1 MSVGEATFDRV
12 NDYASVKIGL
22 ASPHDIRSW
31 SFGEVKKPET
41 INYRTYRPERDGLFC
56 ERIFGPEKDWECACG
71 KYRGMKY
78 KGMICDRCGVKVT
91 HSRVRRKRMGHIE
104 LAAPVVHIWF
114 FKSMPSRLGALLN
127 MKTTSLEKVIYF
139 QDYVVVDPGETPLTQ
154 CQMLTEEEARQ
165 ARRDYGDDAFEIGM
179 GAEAV
184 KKLLMQMRLMDMS
197 GELRGELATTRS
209 QSTTKDLIK
218 RLKIVE
224 ALRDS
229 ENRPEWMVLD
239 VIPVIPPDLRPLVLL
254 DSGNFAT
261 SDLNDL
267 YRRIINRNNR
277 LKKLVDLNAP
287 EVIVRNEKRMLQQS
301 VDALF
306 DNNRCKRPVLGS
318 SNRPLKS
325 LTDMIKG
332 KQGRF
337 RENLL
342 GKRVDYS
349 ARSVIVVGPEL
360 KLHQCGLPKKIALEL
375 FQPFVIRRLKELGH
389 ADTIKSAKRMLERR
403 DEDVWDIL
411 DEVIRNH
418 PVMLNRAPTLH
429 RIGIQAFEPVLV
441 EGNAIRLHPLVCKG
455 FNADFDGD
463 QMAVHLPLS
472 IEAQVEATTLMMST
486 HNIFSPANGDPI
498 ISASQDIVM
507 GCYYLT
513 LKREGHRGDGMVFAS
528 SDEVFMAFQQ
538 GKISRHATVRV
549 RMPKD
554 KRVKGEG
561 AKEYRQGGLIETSPG
576 RVMFNDILPDE
587 MSYYNITM
595 RSKDLATVISD
606 CYLEL
611 GRRATIELLDRM
623 KSCGFMAS
631 TESGLSFGASDL
643 KTAPNKEKVIGD
655 SEKAVLKQMKL
666 FERGVLTDKERYN
679 KVLDIWTHAREEIT
693 KGMMEQL
700 EHDVRDEG
708 RYVNP
713 IYLMAHS
720 GARGGVGQI
729 QQLAGMRGLMAKP
742 SGEIIE
748 TPIKSNFREGLSVLE
763 YFSSTHG
770 ARKGLADTALKTADS
785 GYLTRKLADICQN
798 MVITQHDCGTTKG
811 LTRGVVYRGEKVE
824 VGLADAIRGR
834 VSRTNIVN
842 PITDEVIV
850 REDELI
856 TVEKARKIEDMGLER
871 IQVRSPMTCDA
882 PLGMC
887 QLCYG
892 MDLSTGDLVEQG
904 LAVGIIAAQ
913 SIGEPGTQL
922 TMRTFHIGG
931 VAQTDM
937 EQTELLAKRGGRIR
951 FARIRSVSNEEGKAV
966 VLGRNGEISIVDD
979 KGREVEK
986 QTVPN
991 GAVLQVSENQPVKQG
1006 DVLCNWDPHSIPII
1020 TQVGGKVRLDECI
1033 EGQTVRSEKDSS
1045 GNIRRTITEH
1055 RSAMH
1060 PQVIIEDGA
1069 GKILDF
1075 YYLPEGAGLEVT
1087 DGDQVSAGT
1096 AVAKTPRESSGT
1108 QDITGGLPRVTELFE
1123 ARSPK
1128 DPAVVAEI
1136 DGEVE
1141 LLAEKK
1147 RGKRIVVVR
1156 GKDGTEIEHVIP
1168 HGKQLLVHQGDIV
1181 EAGDALV
1188 RGPLVPHDILRVS
1201 GSEEVQQYLLH
1212 EIQNVYRAQRVEIDD
1227 KHIEIVV
1234 AQMLRKV
1241 KIDDVGDTDLLP
1253 AVLIDKFELKR
1264 VNEALEAEVRITDP
1278 GDTEYEIDDRVPL
1291 AEVEEV
1297 NAEVANPAKFTKPRP
1312 AKATPQLLGITKAA
1326 VQSESFIS
1334 AASFQET
1341 TKVLTEAA
1349 LGGRVDNLVGLKEN
1363 VILGHLIPAGTGF
1376 HIHQDSHVRIH
1387 DDAIREQE
1395 EAKAR
1400 LLAARADMLTD
1411 AELMARRA
1419 ADDDDERPRAPSLA
1433 DLTPDDP
1440 MSPMN

>member
-1 MSVGEATFDRV
+1 MSVTESAFDRV
-12 NDYASVKIGL
+12 NDFASVKIGL

-139 QDYVVVDPGETPLTQ
+139 QDFVVVDPGDTPLEV
-154 CQMLTEEEARQ
+154 CQMLTEDEASA
-165 ARRDYGDDAFEIGM
+165 ARRDYGDDAFEVGM
-179 GAEAV
+179 GAEAI
-184 KKLLMQMRLMDMS
+184 KKLLVQMRLVELS
-197 GELRGELATTRS
+197 EELRGDLEKTKS

-218 RLKIVE
+218 RLKVIE

-229 ENRPEWMVLD
+229 DNRAEWMVLD

-287 EVIVRNEKRMLQQS
+287 DVIVRNEKRMLQQS

-325 LTDMIKG
+325 LTEMIKG

-411 DEVIRNH
+411 DDVIRNH

-429 RIGIQAFEPVLV
+429 RIGIQAFEPILV
-441 EGNAIRLHPLVCKG
+441 EGNAIKLHPLVCKG

-472 IEAQVEATTLMMST
+472 IEAQVEATSLMMST
-486 HNIFSPANGDPI
+486 HNIFSPANGAPI

-513 LKREGHRGDGMVFAS
+513 LMRLGQRGEGMIFAS
-528 SDEVFMAFQQ
+528 ADEVFMAFEL
-538 GKISRHATVRV
+538 GKVSRHATVKLRLP
-549 RMPKD
+549 RD
-554 KRVKGEG
+554 KRLKGDGEKG
-561 AKEYRQGGLIETSPG
+561 HRSGGLVETSPG
-576 RVMFNDILPDE
+576 RVMMNDILPE
-587 MSYYNITM
+587 RMSYYNVTM

-611 GRRATIELLDRM
+611 GRSETIELLDRM
-623 KSCGFMAS
+623 KDCGFQAS
-631 TESGLSFGASDL
+631 TTSGLSFGASDL
-643 KTAPNKEKVIGD
+643 KTAPNKEKVIKD
-655 SEKAVLKQMKL
+655 SEK
-666 FERGVLTDKERYN
+666 GVLSLMKNFQRGRITDQERYN

-693 KGMMEQL
+693 SGMMEQL
-700 EHDVRDEG
+700 KHDVRDDG

-748 TPIKSNFREGLSVLE
+748 TPIKSNFREGLTVIE

-798 MVITQHDCGTTKG
+798 MVVTRRDCGTTKG
-811 LTRGVVYRGEKVE
+811 LTRGVVFRGEKVE
-824 VGLADAIRGR
+824 VGLADSIRGR

-842 PITDEVIV
+842 AITDEIIV
-850 REDELI
+850 QEDELI
-856 TVEKARKIEDMGLER
+856 TVEKARKIEAMGLER
-871 IQVRSPMTCDA
+871 IQVRSPMTCDS

-892 MDLSTGDLVEQG
+892 MDLSTGDLVECG

-937 EQTELLAKRGGRIR
+937 EQNELLAKRGGQIR
-951 FARIRSVSNEEGKAV
+951 FARIRCVTNVDGKQV
-966 VLGRNGEISIVDD
+966 VLGRNGEISIVDS

-991 GAVLQVSENQPVKQG
+991 GAVLQVVEKQEVKKGQ
-1006 DVLCNWDPHSIPII
+1006 VLCNWDPHSIPII
-1020 TQVGGKVRLDECI
+1020 AQVGGKVRLDDCV
-1033 EGQTVRSEKDSS
+1033 EGQTVRSEKDTS
-1045 GNIRRTITEH
+1045 GNLRRTITEH
-1055 RSAMH
+1055 RGGLH
-1060 PQVIIEDGA
+1060 PQVILEDGT

-1075 YYLPEGAGLEVT
+1075 YYLPEGAAIEVV
-1087 DGDQVSAGT
+1087 DGHQVTAGA
-1096 AVAKTPRESSGT
+1096 AVARTPRESAGT

-1147 RGKRIVVVR
+1147 RGKRVVR
-1156 GKDGTEIEHVIP
+1156 IRGQDGTEVEHSIP
-1168 HGKQLLVHQGDIV
+1168 HGKQLLVHQGDLV
-1181 EAGDALV
+1181 TAGDALV

-1201 GSEEVQQYLLH
+1201 GPEEVQQYLLH

-1241 KIDDVGDTDLLP
+1241 KIDEVGDTDLLP
-1253 AVLIDKFELKR
+1253 AILIDKFELRR
-1264 VNEALEAEVRITDP
+1264 VNNSLELKGRITDP
-1278 GDTEYEIDDRVPL
+1278 GNTEYEIEDKVL
-1291 AEVEEV
+1291 LSEIEEV
-1297 NAEVANPAKFTKPRP
+1297 NAEVSKPAKFTKLRP
-1312 AKATPQLLGITKAA
+1312 AKASPQLLGITKAS

-1349 LGGRVDNLVGLKEN
+1349 LAGRVDQLVGLKEN

-1376 HIHQDSHVRIH
+1376 HLHQDAHVRIH
-1387 DDAIREQE
+1387 DQAIQEQQK
-1395 EAKAR
+1395 AKAR
-1400 LLAARADMLTD
+1400 MLAARQNMLTD
-1411 AELMARRA
+1411 TELAARRVPE
-1419 ADDDDERPRAPSLA
+1419 DDERLRAPSLA
-1433 DLTPDDP
+1433 DLTPDDL
-1440 MSPMN
+1440 

>member
-1 MSVGEATFDRV
+1 MSVTEGTFDRV
-12 NDYASVKIGL
+12 NDYASVKISL

-139 QDYVVVDPGETPLTQ
+139 QDYVVIEPGDTPLKQ

-165 ARRDYGDDAFEIGM
+165 AKKDYGEGAFEIGM
-179 GAEAV
+179 GAEAI
-184 KKLLMQMRLMDMS
+184 KKLLASMRLAELS
-197 GELRGELATTRS
+197 GELRTELAKTGS
-209 QSTTKDLIK
+209 QQKIKDLIK

-229 ENRPEWMVLD
+229 ENKPEWMVLD

-375 FQPFVIRRLKELGH
+375 FQPFVIRRLKDLGH

-411 DEVIRNH
+411 DDVIRNH
-418 PVMLNRAPTLH
+418 PVLLNRAPTLH
-429 RIGIQAFEPVLV
+429 RIGIQAFEPILV

-472 IEAQVEATTLMMST
+472 MEAQIEATTLMMST
-486 HNIFSPANGDPI
+486 HNIFSPANGAPI

-513 LKREGHRGDGMVFAS
+513 LKRPDRPGDGMVFAS
-528 SDEVFMAFQQ
+528 SEEVFMAFQL
-538 GKISRHATVRV
+538 GKVSRHATIRL
-549 RMPKD
+549 RMPRG
-554 KRVKGEG
+554 KRVKGDG
-561 AKEYRQGGLIETSPG
+561 AETYRPGGLVETSPG
-576 RVMFNDILPDE
+576 RVIFNDILPKK
-587 MSYYNITM
+587 MSYYNQTLA
-595 RSKDLATVISD
+595 SKDLARVISD
-606 CYLEL
+606 CYQEL
-611 GRRATIELLDRM
+611 GRRETIELLDRM
-623 KSCGFMAS
+623 KSCGFRAS
-631 TESGLSFGASDL
+631 TESGLSFGVSDL
-643 KTAPNKEKVIGD
+643 KTAPNKQEVIGK
-655 SEKAVLKQMKL
+655 SEKDVLKQQKL
-666 FERGVLTDKERYN
+666 FERGVITNQERYN

-693 KGMMEQL
+693 KSMMEQL
-700 EHDVRDEG
+700 KEDVRESG
-708 RYVNP
+708 AYVNP

-785 GYLTRKLADICQN
+785 GYLTRKLADVCQN
-798 MVITQHDCGTTKG
+798 MVITMHDCKTTKG
-811 LTRGVVYRGEKVE
+811 LTRGVVYRGEKIE

-842 PITDEVIV
+842 LITEELIV
-850 REDELI
+850 KDGDLI
-856 TVEKARKIEDMGLER
+856 TVEKARKIEEMGLER
-871 IQVRSPMTCDA
+871 IQVRSPMTCECT
-882 PLGMC
+882 LGLC
-887 QLCYG
+887 QQCYG
-892 MDLSTGDLVEQG
+892 MDLSMGDLVELG
-904 LAVGIIAAQ
+904 MAVGIIAAQ

-931 VAQTDM
+931 VASKDVETS
-937 EQTELLAKRGGRIR
+937 ELFAKRGGQVR
-951 FARIRSVSNEEGKAV
+951 FTRIRSVINAEGGQV

-979 KGREVEK
+979 RGREVEK
-986 QTVPN
+986 QRVPN
-991 GAVLQVSENQPVKQG
+991 GALLQVKENQAVNSG
-1006 DVLCNWDPHSIPII
+1006 DVLCTWDPHSIPII
-1020 TQVGGKVRLDECI
+1020 AQVGGRVRLDDCV
-1033 EGQTVRSEKDSS
+1033 EGQSIRTEKEQS
-1045 GNIRRTITEH
+1045 GTMRRTVIEH
-1055 RSAMH
+1055 KAGLH
-1060 PQVIIEDGA
+1060 PQVVVEDGA

-1075 YYLPEGAGLEVT
+1075 YYLPEGASLDVE
-1087 DGDQVSAGT
+1087 DGGQITAGVV
-1096 AVAKTPRESSGT
+1096 VAKTPRESTGT

-1123 ARSPK
+1123 VRKPK

-1141 LLAEKK
+1141 FPPEKK
-1147 RGKRIVVVR
+1147 RGKRIVLVK
-1156 GKDGTEIEHVIP
+1156 GADGTEVEHVIP
-1168 HGKQLLVHQGDIV
+1168 HGKDLQVHPGDMV
-1181 EAGDALV
+1181 KAGDALV
-1188 RGPLVPHDILRVS
+1188 RGPLVPQDILRVS
-1201 GSEEVQQYLLH
+1201 GPEEVQQYLLH
-1212 EIQNVYRAQRVEIDD
+1212 EVQNVYRAQRVEIDD
-1227 KHIEIVV
+1227 KHIEIVI

-1241 KIDDVGDTDLLP
+1241 RVDSVGDTDLLP
-1253 AVLIDKFELKR
+1253 GLLIDKFELKKI
-1264 VNEALEAEVRITDP
+1264 NDGLESMGKVTDA
-1278 GDTEYEIDDRVPL
+1278 GGSDFEIGDRVQL
-1291 AEVEEV
+1291 TDIEAVNQEVS
-1297 NAEVANPAKFTKPRP
+1297 KPIKHTTLKK
-1312 AKATPQLLGITKAA
+1312 AKASPQLLGITKAA
-1326 VQSESFIS
+1326 VSSESFIS

-1349 LGGRVDNLVGLKEN
+1349 LGGKVDNLVGLKEN

-1376 HIHQDSHVRIH
+1376 HLHQEAQVRIH
-1387 DDAIREQE
+1387 DSALREQE
-1395 EAKAR
+1395 EQKMRMA
-1400 LLAARADMLTD
+1400 AARKD
-1411 AELMARRA
+1411 LMGNSDLQARRI
-1419 ADDDDERPRAPSLA
+1419 DPDRPSSPSLA
-1433 DLTPDDP
+1433 DLSPDELV
-1440 MSPMN
+1440 

>member
-1 MSVGEATFDRV
+1 MSVGESTYERV
-12 NDYASVKIGL
+12 NDYGSVKIGL

-139 QDYVVVDPGETPLTQ
+139 QDYVVIDPGDTPLRK
-154 CQMLTEEEARQ
+154 CQLMTEEEFRQ
-165 ARRDYGDDAFEIGM
+165 AKEKYGEGTFEADM
-179 GAEAV
+179 GAEAI
-184 KKLLMQMRLMDMS
+184 KKLLMSLNLVELS
-197 GELRGELATTRS
+197 AELRKDLFATSS
-209 QSTTKDLIK
+209 QQKRKELIK
-218 RLKIVE
+218 RLKVSE

-229 ENRPEWMVLD
+229 NNQPEWMVLD

-287 EVIVRNEKRMLQQS
+287 EVIIRNEKRMLQQS

-360 KLHQCGLPKKIALEL
+360 RLHQCGLPKKIALEL
-375 FQPFVIRRLKELGH
+375 FQPFIIRRLKELGH
-389 ADTIKSAKRMLERR
+389 ADTIKSAKRMLERK
-403 DEDVWDIL
+403 DENVWDIL
-411 DEVIRNH
+411 DEVIKNH

-429 RIGIQAFEPVLV
+429 RMGIQAFEPILV
-441 EGNAIRLHPLVCKG
+441 EGNAIKIHPLVCKG

-472 IEAQVEATTLMMST
+472 IEAQVETTTLMMST
-486 HNIFSPANGDPI
+486 NNIFSPANGLPI

-507 GCYYLT
+507 GCYYVT
-513 LKREGHRGDGMVFAS
+513 LKRSDQPGEGMAFAS
-528 SDEVFMAFQQ
+528 MNEVHLALGH
-538 GKISRHATVRV
+538 GKVTRHTIIKLRL
-549 RMPKD
+549 PKD
-554 KRVKGEG
+554 KRIKGEG
-561 AKEYRQGGLIETSPG
+561 VETYRPGNLIETTVG
-576 RVMFNDILPDE
+576 RVLFNDVLPSK
-587 MSYYNITM
+587 MPYYNVTM
-595 RSKDLATVISD
+595 KSKDLANVISD
-606 CYLEL
+606 CYLEM
-611 GRRATIELLDRM
+611 GRRWTIELLDRM
-623 KSCGFMAS
+623 KQLGFHES
-631 TESGLSFGASDL
+631 TASGLSFATSDL
-643 KTAPNKEKVIGD
+643 VTAPNKEKVIGEAEA
-655 SEKAVLKQMKL
+655 SVLKQQKL
-666 FERGVLTDKERYN
+666 YERGIITNQERYN
-679 KVLDIWTHAREEIT
+679 QVLDTWTHARELIT
-693 KGMMEQL
+693 KSMMHEL
-700 EHDVRDEG
+700 EHDLREG
-708 RYVNP
+708 GTYVNP
-713 IYLMAHS
+713 IFLMAAS
-720 GARGGVGQI
+720 GARGGVEQI
-729 QQLAGMRGLMAKP
+729 RQLAGMRGLMAKP

-748 TPIKSNFREGLSVLE
+748 TPIKANFREGLTVLE

-798 MVITQHDCGTTKG
+798 MVITTDDCGTAKG
-811 LTRGVVYRGEKVE
+811 ITRGVIYRGEKVE
-824 VGLADAIRGR
+824 VSLADAIRGR

-850 REDELI
+850 RENELI
-856 TVEKARKIEDMGLER
+856 TVEVARKIEEMGLEK
-871 IQVRSPMTCDA
+871 IQVRSPMTCEA
-882 PLGMC
+882 SLGIC
-887 QLCYG
+887 RRCYG
-892 MDLSTGDLVEQG
+892 MDLSTGALAEEG
-904 LAVGIIAAQ
+904 LAGGIIAAQ

-931 VAQTDM
+931 TASREVEESEITS
-937 EQTELLAKRGGRIR
+937 RRSGRVR
-951 FARIRSVSNEEGKAV
+951 YARIRSVVNAEGKNV
-966 VLGRNGEISIVDD
+966 VLTRNGEIIIVDPKD
-979 KGREVEK
+979 RELEK
-986 QTVPN
+986 YVIPN
-991 GAVLQVSENQPVKQG
+991 GAVLLVNENEEVTPGQMICQ
-1006 DVLCNWDPHSIPII
+1006 WDPHAVPILAE
-1020 TQVGGKVRLDECI
+1020 VGGKVRFEDLVEGRSIRTEVDPSGFVRKTVI
-1033 EGQTVRSEKDSS
+1033 EHKGEL
-1045 GNIRRTITEH
+1045 
-1055 RSAMH
+1055 H
-1060 PQVIIEDGA
+1060 PQVILEDA
-1069 GKILDF
+1069 TGKILDF
-1075 YYLPEGAGLEVT
+1075 YYLPERASIEVEEGKHITAGAIL
-1087 DGDQVSAGT
+1087 
-1096 AVAKTPRESSGT
+1096 AKNPRESTGT

-1123 ARSPK
+1123 ARKPK
-1128 DPAVVAEI
+1128 DPAIIAEI

-1141 LLAEKK
+1141 LVAEKK
-1147 RGKRIVVVR
+1147 RGKRLINVR
-1156 GKDGTEIEHVIP
+1156 GDDGTEVEHVIP
-1168 HGKQLLVHQGDIV
+1168 HGKQLLVHANDV
-1181 EAGDALV
+1181 VRAGDALV

-1201 GSEEVQQYLLH
+1201 GVEAVQQYLLH
-1212 EIQNVYRAQRVEIDD
+1212 EIQNVYRSQRVEIDD

-1234 AQMLRKV
+1234 SQMLRKIKV
-1241 KIDDVGDTDLLP
+1241 EDVGDTVFLP
-1253 AVLIDKFELKR
+1253 GIVIDKYEFQR
-1264 VNEALEAEVRITDP
+1264 VNADLMKCGKITNP
-1278 GDTEYEIDDRVPL
+1278 GDTEFQETDVVPL
-1291 AEVEEV
+1291 ATIDEV
-1297 NAEVANPAKFTKPRP
+1297 NEQVKAAGQTPAQFTKPRP
-1312 AKATPQLLGITKAA
+1312 ASGATQLLGITKAA
-1326 VQSESFIS
+1326 VQSDSFIS

-1349 LGGRVDNLVGLKEN
+1349 LAGKVDGLVGLKEN

-1376 HIHQDSHVRIH
+1376 HSHQNSEVRIRP
-1387 DDAIREQE
+1387 DA
-1395 EAKAR
+1395 
-1400 LLAARADMLTD
+1400 L
-1411 AELMARRA
+1411 AELNAERDRIRQARF
-1419 ADDDDERPRAPSLA
+1419 ELLSESSPGAPMGTSEGQSGSSGGNLY
-1433 DLTPDDP
+1433 DVTP
-1440 MSPMN
+1440 N

>member
-1 MSVGEATFDRV
+1 MSVTEGTFDRV
-12 NDYASVKIGL
+12 NDYASVKISL

-139 QDYVVVDPGETPLTQ
+139 QDYVVIEPGDTPLKQ

-165 ARRDYGDDAFEIGM
+165 AKKDYGEGAFEIGM
-179 GAEAV
+179 GAEAI
-184 KKLLMQMRLMDMS
+184 KKLLASMRLAELS
-197 GELRGELATTRS
+197 GELRTELAKTGS
-209 QSTTKDLIK
+209 QQKIKDLIK

-229 ENRPEWMVLD
+229 ENKPEWMVLD

-375 FQPFVIRRLKELGH
+375 FQPFVIRRLKDLGH

-411 DEVIRNH
+411 DDVIRNH
-418 PVMLNRAPTLH
+418 PVLLNRAPTLH
-429 RIGIQAFEPVLV
+429 RIGIQAFEPILV

-472 IEAQVEATTLMMST
+472 MEAQIEATTLMMST
-486 HNIFSPANGDPI
+486 HNIFSPANGAPI

-513 LKREGHRGDGMVFAS
+513 LKRPDRPGDGMVFAS
-528 SDEVFMAFQQ
+528 SEEVFMAFQL
-538 GKISRHATVRV
+538 GKVSRHATIRL
-549 RMPKD
+549 RMPRG
-554 KRVKGEG
+554 KRVKGDG
-561 AKEYRQGGLIETSPG
+561 AETYRPGGLVETSPG
-576 RVMFNDILPDE
+576 RVIFNDILPKK
-587 MSYYNITM
+587 MSYYNQTLA
-595 RSKDLATVISD
+595 SKDLARVISD
-606 CYLEL
+606 CYQEL
-611 GRRATIELLDRM
+611 GRRETIELLDRM
-623 KSCGFMAS
+623 KSCGFRAS
-631 TESGLSFGASDL
+631 TESGLSFGVSDL
-643 KTAPNKEKVIGD
+643 KTAPNKQEVIGK
-655 SEKAVLKQMKL
+655 SEKDVLKQQKL
-666 FERGVLTDKERYN
+666 FERGVITNQERYN

-693 KGMMEQL
+693 KSMMEQL
-700 EHDVRDEG
+700 KEDVRESG
-708 RYVNP
+708 AYVNP

-785 GYLTRKLADICQN
+785 GYLTRKLADVCQN
-798 MVITQHDCGTTKG
+798 MVITMHDCKTTKG
-811 LTRGVVYRGEKVE
+811 LTRGVVYRGEKIE

-842 PITDEVIV
+842 LITEELIV
-850 REDELI
+850 KEGDLI
-856 TVEKARKIEDMGLER
+856 TVEKARKIEEMGLER
-871 IQVRSPMTCDA
+871 IQVRSPMTCECT
-882 PLGMC
+882 LGLC
-887 QLCYG
+887 QQCYG
-892 MDLSTGDLVEQG
+892 MDLSMGDLVELG
-904 LAVGIIAAQ
+904 MAVGIIAAQ

-931 VAQTDM
+931 VASKDVETS
-937 EQTELLAKRGGRIR
+937 ELFAKRGGQVR
-951 FARIRSVSNEEGKAV
+951 FTRIRSVINAEGGQV

-979 KGREVEK
+979 RGREVEK
-986 QTVPN
+986 QRVPN
-991 GAVLQVSENQPVKQG
+991 GALLQVKENQAVNSG
-1006 DVLCNWDPHSIPII
+1006 DVLCTWDPHSIPII
-1020 TQVGGKVRLDECI
+1020 AQVGGRVRLDDCV
-1033 EGQTVRSEKDSS
+1033 EGQSIRTEKEQS
-1045 GNIRRTITEH
+1045 GTMRRTVIEH
-1055 RSAMH
+1055 KAGLH
-1060 PQVIIEDGA
+1060 PQVVVEDGA

-1075 YYLPEGAGLEVT
+1075 YYLPEGASLDVE
-1087 DGDQVSAGT
+1087 DGGQITAGVV
-1096 AVAKTPRESSGT
+1096 VAKTPRESTGT

-1123 ARSPK
+1123 VRKPK

-1141 LLAEKK
+1141 FPPEKK
-1147 RGKRIVVVR
+1147 RGKRFV
-1156 GKDGTEIEHVIP
+1156 
-1168 HGKQLLVHQGDIV
+1168 LV
-1181 EAGDALV
+1181 
-1188 RGPLVPHDILRVS
+1188 
-1201 GSEEVQQYLLH
+1201 
-1212 EIQNVYRAQRVEIDD
+1212 
-1227 KHIEIVV
+1227 
-1234 AQMLRKV
+1234 
-1241 KIDDVGDTDLLP
+1241 
-1253 AVLIDKFELKR
+1253 
-1264 VNEALEAEVRITDP
+1264 
-1278 GDTEYEIDDRVPL
+1278 
-1291 AEVEEV
+1291 
-1297 NAEVANPAKFTKPRP
+1297 
-1312 AKATPQLLGITKAA
+1312 
-1326 VQSESFIS
+1326 
-1334 AASFQET
+1334 
-1341 TKVLTEAA
+1341 
-1349 LGGRVDNLVGLKEN
+1349 
-1363 VILGHLIPAGTGF
+1363 
-1376 HIHQDSHVRIH
+1376 
-1387 DDAIREQE
+1387 
-1395 EAKAR
+1395 
-1400 LLAARADMLTD
+1400 
-1411 AELMARRA
+1411 
-1419 ADDDDERPRAPSLA
+1419 
-1433 DLTPDDP
+1433 
-1440 MSPMN
+1440 

>member
-1 MSVGEATFDRV
+1 MSVTEGTFDRV
-12 NDYASVKIGL
+12 NDYASVKISL
-22 ASPHDIRSW
+22 ASPNDIRSW

-139 QDYVVVDPGETPLTQ
+139 QDYVVIEPGDTPLKQ

-165 ARRDYGDDAFEIGM
+165 AKKDYGEGAFEIGM
-179 GAEAV
+179 GAEAI
-184 KKLLMQMRLMDMS
+184 KKLLASMRLAELS
-197 GELRGELATTRS
+197 GELRTELAKTGS
-209 QSTTKDLIK
+209 QQKIKDLIK

-229 ENRPEWMVLD
+229 ENKPEWMVLD

-375 FQPFVIRRLKELGH
+375 FQPFVIRRLKDLGH

-411 DEVIRNH
+411 DDVIRNH
-418 PVMLNRAPTLH
+418 PVLLNRAPTLH
-429 RIGIQAFEPVLV
+429 RIGIQAFEPILV

-472 IEAQVEATTLMMST
+472 MEAQIEATTLMMST
-486 HNIFSPANGDPI
+486 HNIFSPANGAPI

-513 LKREGHRGDGMVFAS
+513 LKRPDRPGDGMVFAS
-528 SDEVFMAFQQ
+528 SEEVFMAFQL
-538 GKISRHATVRV
+538 GKVSRHATIRL
-549 RMPKD
+549 RMPRG
-554 KRVKGEG
+554 KRVKGDG
-561 AKEYRQGGLIETSPG
+561 AETYRPGGLVETSPG
-576 RVMFNDILPDE
+576 RVIFNDILPKK
-587 MSYYNITM
+587 MSYYNQTLA
-595 RSKDLATVISD
+595 SKDLARVISD
-606 CYLEL
+606 CYQEL
-611 GRRATIELLDRM
+611 GRRETIELLDRM
-623 KSCGFMAS
+623 KSCGFRAS
-631 TESGLSFGASDL
+631 TESGLSFGVSDL
-643 KTAPNKEKVIGD
+643 KTAPNKQEVIGK
-655 SEKAVLKQMKL
+655 SEKDVLKQQKL
-666 FERGVLTDKERYN
+666 FERGVITNQERYN

-693 KGMMEQL
+693 KSMMEQL
-700 EHDVRDEG
+700 KEDVRESG
-708 RYVNP
+708 AYVNP

-785 GYLTRKLADICQN
+785 GYLTRKLADVCQN
-798 MVITQHDCGTTKG
+798 MVITMHDCKTTKG
-811 LTRGVVYRGEKVE
+811 LTRGVVYRGEKIE

-842 PITDEVIV
+842 LITEELIV
-850 REDELI
+850 KEGDLI
-856 TVEKARKIEDMGLER
+856 TVEKARKIEEMWLER
-871 IQVRSPMTCDA
+871 IQVRRPMTCECT
-882 PLGMC
+882 LGLC
-887 QLCYG
+887 QQCYG
-892 MDLSTGDLVEQG
+892 MDLSMGDLVELG
-904 LAVGIIAAQ
+904 MAVGIIAAQ

-931 VAQTDM
+931 VASKDVETS
-937 EQTELLAKRGGRIR
+937 ELFAKRGGQVR
-951 FARIRSVSNEEGKAV
+951 FTRIRSVINAEGGQV

-979 KGREVEK
+979 RGREVEK
-986 QTVPN
+986 QRVPN
-991 GAVLQVSENQPVKQG
+991 GALLQVRENQTVNSG
-1006 DVLCNWDPHSIPII
+1006 DVLCTWDPHSIPII
-1020 TQVGGKVRLDECI
+1020 AQVGGRVRLDDCV
-1033 EGQTVRSEKDSS
+1033 EGQSIRTEKEQS
-1045 GNIRRTITEH
+1045 GTMRRTVIEH
-1055 RSAMH
+1055 KAGLH
-1060 PQVIIEDGA
+1060 PQVVVEDGA

-1075 YYLPEGAGLEVT
+1075 YYLPEGASLDVE
-1087 DGDQVSAGT
+1087 DGGQITAGVV
-1096 AVAKTPRESSGT
+1096 VAKTPRESTGT

-1123 ARSPK
+1123 VRKPK

-1141 LLAEKK
+1141 FPPEKK
-1147 RGKRIVVVR
+1147 RGKRIVLVK
-1156 GKDGTEIEHVIP
+1156 GADGTEVEHVIP
-1168 HGKQLLVHQGDIV
+1168 HGKDLQVHPGDMV
-1181 EAGDALV
+1181 KAGDALV
-1188 RGPLVPHDILRVS
+1188 RGPLVPQDILRVS
-1201 GSEEVQQYLLH
+1201 GPEEVQQYLLH
-1212 EIQNVYRAQRVEIDD
+1212 EVQNVYRAQRVEIDD
-1227 KHIEIVV
+1227 KHIEIVI

-1241 KIDDVGDTDLLP
+1241 RVDSVGDTDLLP
-1253 AVLIDKFELKR
+1253 GLLIDKFELKKI
-1264 VNEALEAEVRITDP
+1264 NDGLESMGKVTDA
-1278 GDTEYEIDDRVPL
+1278 GGSDFEIGDRVQL
-1291 AEVEEV
+1291 TDIEAVNQEVS
-1297 NAEVANPAKFTKPRP
+1297 KPIKHTTLKK
-1312 AKATPQLLGITKAA
+1312 AKASPQLLGITKAA
-1326 VQSESFIS
+1326 VSSESFIS

-1349 LGGRVDNLVGLKEN
+1349 LGGKVDNLVGLKEN

-1376 HIHQDSHVRIH
+1376 HLHQEAQVRIH
-1387 DDAIREQE
+1387 DSALREQE
-1395 EAKAR
+1395 EQKMRMA
-1400 LLAARADMLTD
+1400 AARKD
-1411 AELMARRA
+1411 LMGNSDLQARRI
-1419 ADDDDERPRAPSLA
+1419 DPDRPSAPSLA
-1433 DLTPDDP
+1433 DLSPDELV
-1440 MSPMN
+1440 